1 MMSGVWYFMGTII
14 LFNSFSLGSF
24 IPTIF
29 FLTTGIFLFNTKDKS
44 PATKALSIGFIIEGV
59 FNIGY
64 FISSSVYHPL
74 AAYHRW
80 ITVLTILITITY
92 MGYLYFFFPY
102 PRAPKVAKVYI
113 TVGFIIAIFC
123 FLVFAVYSLQS
134 DIVYLFRGHYYD
146 FDAEEISAKIGL
158 IIILGIFTTYLLQ
171 WWRFFTSDKEDKKT
185 IALLFIFTVIGT
197 IVPSLTNTLSREGVI
212 DREVFHVSWTLFNL
226 LGFFLIFIVYINNS
240 KERISFLGKLIG
252 IILVTVLCLLQLIGF
267 IVIKS
272 NEKNFDEIYYRSALL
287 SESNTNQLNKY
298 IYKASYDIK
307 KNAWIQNLPDN
318 FNQKRIEI
326 ELQHAYIWY
335 KIFNTPIE
343 SFSIDVIDLIN
354 TAPKTFEGYKVTLNQ
369 YLNNNKFKN
378 KAEFKDFSKKLD
390 SKVYYLEHK
399 ISQIKGS
406 DFRKKLTVLLSK
418 QDPLL
423 SGFVSVI
430 KNHLTS
436 TQMEG
441 EELKFSV
448 ESFLIPIQFP
458 GERAY
463 HTSQDYSSHVI
474 AYRYLKDDV
483 IYEIG
488 FPYVEYRKYMHET
501 VSRILLIVIIV
512 FVFIRYGIRLFFAGI
527 LIKPIRILTEGL
539 KEVDSGN
546 FNINIPIQSGDEFG
560 YITREFNKMVGSL
573 QKLFQS
579 THSKSEE
586 VKRLSSDLNVSA
598 TKLYD
603 IARELSTIVEETSS
617 AYEEMSSSFESNLN
631 AIKQQA
637 DSMDVI
643 KNDIEGIDV
652 SSNQISQ
659 RITRLSNSIEQAVKQ
674 SEDGEVTITKSIGA
688 IESIAD
694 YLKEVEQ
701 TIVNINEIA
710 DKINLLAL
718 NAAIEA
724 ARAGESGKGFSVVAD
739 EVNKLADQTADIVK
753 GIHSTIAEQA
763 RMITNEIQYISK
775 ATEAIKS
782 IRKGITETFNV
793 LRDTVD
799 FTYELNIKNKDIK
812 SKLESFK
819 ELSGSVYNF
828 SMEQKVTLDELTK
841 AVNAII
847 EISQKALES
856 AEFVQ
861 GFSRILDLSAKELSE
876 SIGYAINL
884 NENSTNE
891 EE

>member
-1 MMSGVWYFMGTII
+1 MGSVI

-24 IPTIF
+24 IPAIF
-29 FLTTGIFLFNTKDKS
+29 FFTTGFFLYNTKDRS
-44 PATKALSIGFIIEGV
+44 QATTAISIGYIIEGI

-64 FISSSVYHPL
+64 FISSSIYHPL

-80 ITVLTILITITY
+80 ITVSTILVTITY

-102 PRAPKVAKVYI
+102 PKAQKVSRFYLFSGLSIAFVCFVIFAI
-113 TVGFIIAIFC
+113 TT
-123 FLVFAVYSLQS
+123 LKS

-146 FDAEEISAKIGL
+146 FDAEEISAKIG
-158 IIILGIFTTYLLQ
+158 IIIMIGILFTYILQ

-197 IVPSLTNTLSREGVI
+197 IVPSITNTLSRQGLI
-212 DREVFHVSWTLFNL
+212 DREVFHTSWTLFNL

-240 KERISFLGKLIG
+240 KDRFSFLGKLIG
-252 IILVTVLCLLQLIGF
+252 IILVTVLCLLQIIGF

-272 NEKNFDEIYYRSALL
+272 NEKNFDDIYYRSALL
-287 SESNTNQLNKY
+287 SEHNNDTFTTY
-298 IYKASYDIK
+298 AYKASYDTIK
-307 KNAWIQNLPDN
+307 NSWITTVPQDFNKDN
-318 FNQKRIEI
+318 IAL
-326 ELQHAYIWY
+326 ELQHANIW
-335 KIFNTPIE
+335 INLFNINNE
-343 SFSIDVIDLIN
+343 SFKDEVFRVLNNS
-354 TAPKTFEGYKVTLNQ
+354 PESFEGYKITLQQ
-369 YLNNNKFKN
+369 YIQNNKINN
-378 KAEFKDFSKKLD
+378 KKELIDFCKKLD
-390 SKVYYLEHK
+390 AKVYYLHNK
-399 ISQIKGS
+399 ILQLHDVNYKTNL
-406 DFRKKLTVLLSK
+406 KLLLSK
-418 QDPLL
+418 QDPILL
-423 SGFVSVI
+423 GFKKI
-430 KNHLTS
+430 FTDYLEKTTL
-436 TQMEG
+436 EG
-441 EELKFSV
+441 KELKFALSQY
-448 ESFLIPIQFP
+448 LIPIQFI
-458 GERAY
+458 GSRVY
-463 HTSQDYSSHVI
+463 HTSNDSSLHVF
-474 AYRYLKDDV
+474 AYRYIKDNV
-483 IYEIG
+483 IYEVG
-488 FPYVEYRKYMHET
+488 FPYIEYRKYMHET
-501 VSRILLIVIIV
+501 VLRLLVIV
-512 FVFIRYGIRLFFAGI
+512 FIVYVFVRFILRLFFAGI
-527 LIKPIRILTEGL
+527 LVRPIRTLTEGL
-539 KEVDSGN
+539 REVDKGN
-546 FNINIPIQSGDEFG
+546 FNIHIPVQSGDEFG
-560 YITREFNKMVGSL
+560 YITSAFNKMVESL
-573 QKLFQS
+573 RTLFQS

-643 KNDIEGIDV
+643 KSDIEGIDT

-674 SEDGEVTITKSIGA
+674 SEDGEVTITKSISA
-688 IESIAD
+688 IESIAE

-775 ATEAIKS
+775 ATEAIKA

-793 LRDTVD
+793 LKDTVD
-799 FTYELNIKNKDIK
+799 FTNELNIKNKDIK
-812 SKLESFK
+812 TKLESFK

-828 SMEQKVTLDELTK
+828 SMEQKVTLEELTK

-847 EISQKALES
+847 EISQQALES

-876 SIGYAINL
+876 SIGYATNGL
-884 NENSTNE
+884 KHTENSDD
-891 EE
+891 